1 MLLFIKIQERKKDMN
16 YKNPQRYKN
25 GDLQS
30 MIVWSNEDICQYKTI
45 NF

>member
-1 MLLFIKIQERKKDMN
+1 MN

-30 MIVWSNEDICQYKTI
+30 MIVWSNKH
-45 NF
+45 NLSVLKN